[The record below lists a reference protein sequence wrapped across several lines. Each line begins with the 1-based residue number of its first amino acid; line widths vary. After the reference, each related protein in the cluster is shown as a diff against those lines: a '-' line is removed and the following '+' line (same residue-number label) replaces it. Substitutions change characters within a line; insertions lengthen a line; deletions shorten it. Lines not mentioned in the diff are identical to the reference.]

1 MPLKKIKLTPGVNR
15 ENTRYTN
22 EGGWYESEKIR
33 FRQGTPEKIGGWI
46 RISTDTFLGLC
57 RSLWNWVTLGG
68 INLIGV
74 GTNIKFYLEA
84 GGIYNDI
91 TPFRDQV
98 TLTNPF
104 ETFDGSPIVEVT
116 DANGGYIDGDYVTF
130 YGASAVGG
138 LLLSGYSTAPATM
151 TIATPCVVTAT
162 ITFPNASP
170 IVFTT
175 SGALPTGLLAGTT
188 YYTRN
193 VSGLT
198 FNLSLTPTGALINTS
213 GSQSGIHQIVGVGG
227 EYQITVTGATTY
239 TITASSNATSNAVGG
254 GTVYALYQIN
264 VGPAYVVPLVG
275 WGAGPWGAGVWG
287 VGEASTD
294 AIRLW
299 SQQNYG
305 EDLIFGPR
313 EGAIYYWDATSGYTP
328 ITFSATVATPTVI
341 TASAEYANGTPLR
354 FAPDAGSTL
363 PVGIL
368 PGELYYVRNVSG
380 SSFNISLT
388 PSGALIQVTVAAVGT
403 VRILSNGYKLADF
416 GTATDVPTQ
425 QNYLLVSDI
434 SRFVFAFGCND
445 YASSTVDPML
455 IRWSDQEDPYNWTPA
470 STNQAGFLRLSRGS
484 EIVTATQ
491 SRQEILVWTD
501 ASLYSLQYVG
511 APVVW
516 GAQLVGENISI
527 VGQNAVAYA
536 NGVSYWMGKDK
547 FYKYDGRT
555 QTLNCDLRRY
565 VFSDI
570 NSLQYEQVFAG
581 TNEGFNEIWWFY
593 CSTGLTDIDKYVVYN
608 YAEDI
613 WYYGNLARTAW
624 LDSGLRNFPL
634 AATYYNN
641 IVNHEQ
647 GVDDNATATTLP
659 IEASI
664 TSAEFDLDDG
674 HNFMFV
680 WRVLPDITFDGSTAN
695 SPSVV
700 MYLLPLKNS
709 GSGYSV
715 NSATNSNHSVADS
728 SFATITRTVALP
740 VEEFTGQIFTRV
752 RGRQMAIKIE
762 STGLGVNWQLGAPR
776 IDMRQ
781 DGRR

>member
-1 MPLKKIKLTPGVNR
+1 MPLKKILLKPGVNR

-33 FRQGTPEKIGGWI
+33 FRQGTPEKIGGWT
-46 RISTDTFLGLC
+46 RISSSTFLGIC

-74 GTNIKFYLEA
+74 GTNVKFYLAA

-104 ETFDGSPIVEVT
+104 ETTNLSPIVEVT
-116 DANGGYIDGDYVTF
+116 DANGGYIDGDFVTF
-130 YGASAVGG
+130 YGGTAVGG
-138 LLLSGYSTAPATM
+138 L
-151 TIATPCVVTAT
+151 TI
-162 ITFPNASP
+162 F
-170 IVFTT
+170 
-175 SGALPTGLLAGTT
+175 G
-188 YYTRN
+188 
-193 VSGLT
+193 
-198 FNLSLTPTGALINTS
+198 
-213 GSQSGIHQIVGVGG
+213 Q
-227 EYQITVTGATTY
+227 YQITVTGATTY
-239 TITASSNATSNAVGG
+239 TITASANATSNAVGG

-275 WGAGPWGAGVWG
+275 WGAGPWGAGAWG
-287 VGEASTD
+287 IGEASTD

-313 EGAIYYWDATSGYTP
+313 EGAIYYWDATSGYTS
-328 ITFSATVATPTVI
+328 ITFSATVANPTVI
-341 TASAEYANGTPLR
+341 TAAAEYANGTPLR
-354 FAPDAGSTL
+354 FAPDSGSTL
-363 PVGIL
+363 PVGIT
-368 PGELYYVRNVSG
+368 PGEVYYVRNVSG

-388 PSGALIQVTVAAVGT
+388 PTGALIIVTVAAVGT
-403 VRILSNGYKLADF
+403 VRILSNAYMLSDF
-416 GTATDVPTQ
+416 GSATDVPIQ

-445 YASSTVDPML
+445 YGTATVDPML

-484 EIVTATQ
+484 EIITATQ
-491 SRQEILVWTD
+491 SRQEVLVWTD
-501 ASLYSLQYVG
+501 AALYSLQYVG
-511 APVVW
+511 APIVW

-527 VGQNAVAYA
+527 VGQNAVSYA
-536 NGVSYWMGKDK
+536 TGVAYWMGKDK

-565 VFSDI
+565 VFEDI
-570 NSLQYEQVFAG
+570 NTSQYSQVCSG
-581 TNEGFNEIWWFY
+581 TNEGFNEVWWFY
-593 CSTGLTDIDKYVVYN
+593 CSATSTDIDKYVVYN
-608 YAEDI
+608 YLENV

-624 LDSGLRNFPL
+624 LDSGLRDFPL

-641 IVNHEQ
+641 LVNQED
-647 GVDDNATATTLP
+647 GLDDNATATTLP
-659 IEASI
+659 ITASI
-664 TSAEFDLDDG
+664 ISAQFDLDDG

-680 WRVLPDITFDGSTAN
+680 WRVLPDVTFDGSTAA
-695 SPSVV
+695 SPSAT

-715 NSATNSNHSVADS
+715 NSATDANHSVADQS
-728 SFATITRTVALP
+728 SASITRIAVLP
-740 VEEFTGQIFTRV
+740 VEQFTGQIFTRV
-752 RGRQMAIKIE
+752 RGRQMSIKFE
-762 STGLGVNWQLGAPR
+762 STGLGVNWQLGSPR

>member
-22 EGGWYESEKIR
+22 EGGWYESEKVR

-46 RISTDTFLGLC
+46 RISADTFLGLC

-104 ETFDGSPIVEVT
+104 ETTNLSPIVEVT
-116 DANGGYIDGDYVTF
+116 DANGGYIDGDFVTF
-130 YGASAVGG
+130 YGGTAVGG
-138 LLLSGYSTAPATM
+138 L
-151 TIATPCVVTAT
+151 TI
-162 ITFPNASP
+162 F
-170 IVFTT
+170 
-175 SGALPTGLLAGTT
+175 
-188 YYTRN
+188 
-193 VSGLT
+193 
-198 FNLSLTPTGALINTS
+198 
-213 GSQSGIHQIVGVGG
+213 G

-239 TITASSNATSNAVGG
+239 TITASANATSNAVGG

-354 FAPDAGSTL
+354 FAPDAASTL

-416 GTATDVPTQ
+416 GSATDVPTQ

-445 YASSTVDPML
+445 YAASTVDPML
-455 IRWSDQEDPYNWTPA
+455 IRWSDQEDPYNWTPVP
-470 STNQAGFLRLSRGS
+470 TNQAGFLRLSRGS

-613 WYYGNLARTAW
+613 WYYGSLARTAW

-659 IEASI
+659 ITASI

-695 SPSVV
+695 SPNVV

-715 NSATNSNHSVADS
+715 NSAVNSNHSVADS

-752 RGRQMAIKIE
+752 RGRQMAIKLE
-762 STGLGVNWQLGAPR
+762 STDLGVNWQLGSPR